1 MDEKYN
7 LKTVPTNT
15 KLYKT
20 TEYNCDDIFDYMKL
34 EPSQPCKS
42 NKMLWLSEDKE
53 RALSYGPNLKMFQV
67 EAEMSLWNL
76 LENDYFEFFFRDE
89 TIDDE
94 FTGKMQSLSRLFGK
108 GSPLNYQAANL
119 YSFLSGSGT
128 SVRSQLSTLED
139 LKEEMDTNTNLKVL
153 NFDGKTLDQMHVTP
167 DGKTLYDVINEYITI
182 GINLD
187 QEQLNL
193 TNQRLSIYVFDQIL
207 LKFMCIN
214 EKNNPKGI
222 KGWYVPKVTTVWTE
236 IVKGQSVP
244 DMGEIALFDCNSLS
258 KCEFSSEKAS
268 LKKKQRRKSK
278 KKRFTKKSKKK
289 KRKSKGKKKSKRRKY
304 KRLTK
309 KGREWVKSMS
319 NYMKQ
324 KRK

>member
-7 LKTVPTNT
+7 LETVPTNT

-119 YSFLSGSGT
+119 YSFLSGSGMT
-128 SVRSQLSTLED
+128 VRSQLSTLED

-187 QEQLNL
+187 QSQLNL

-214 EKNNPKGI
+214 EKKNPIGI

-289 KRKSKGKKKSKRRKY
+289 KRKSKRRKY

-324 KRK
+324 KMK